1 MRKLVEVKGISEQ
14 KAQKLKEIIKTNN
27 LVSIGFQTATSRLE
41 CMKDTIMLST
51 GWYISVLFIE
61 LYCLCNLH
69 YVHNSQQV
77 RMIWTYFLGEALKPG
92 LSQKYLVS
100 FVPERR
106 SCATLYASLLS
117 GLWIRVAQKAE

>member
-51 GWYISVLFIE
+51 GHPFSIDE
-61 LYCLCNLH
+61 L
-69 YVHNSQQV
+69 
-77 RMIWTYFLGEALKPG
+77 
-92 LSQKYLVS
+92 
-100 FVPERR
+100 R
-106 SCATLYASLLS
+106 SSLPN
-117 GLWIRVAQKAE
+117 